1 MYLVVIAWLY
11 VTLMMAIAEATNAEG
26 SILGAI
32 VTFVVYGLAPM
43 ALVVYLMATPARKR
57 KIKAREADELAAW
70 QAQQAQQAAA
80 EAGIASTTP
89 PDVVPVPTPLSGLA
103 SGAPDAGGHAPGAAE
118 APGIA
123 PVRKET

>member
-43 ALVVYLMATPARKR
+43 ALVVYLMATPSRKR
-57 KIKAREADELAAW
+57 KIKAREAAELAAW
-70 QAQQAQQAAA
+70 QAQQAATEAAIGPVIEPA
-80 EAGIASTTP
+80 AS
-89 PDVVPVPTPLSGLA
+89 A
-103 SGAPDAGGHAPGAAE
+103 APDAGGHAAGAAE
-118 APGIA
+118 APGVA